1 MKNEATQKSDKEES
15 KEKAEPQIKTLAKFQ
30 LNLLIRALKMIESE
44 GVLNKFLFDESDLIT
59 IKDEIKDLL
68 HVNRDSLKMNS
79 IWMNYSG
86 SSSVGGHCKT
96 SELLNIGKK
105 VRPRHNKT

>member
-1 MKNEATQKSDKEES
+1 
-15 KEKAEPQIKTLAKFQ
+15 
-30 LNLLIRALKMIESE
+30 MIESE
-44 GVLNKFLFDESDLIT
+44 GVLNKYLFDESDLIT
-59 IKDEIKDLL
+59 IKEEIKDLL

-86 SSSVGGHCKT
+86 SSSVGGQWKT

-105 VRPRHNKT
+105 VINLTFINIFCQIII